1 MRALY
6 LFAVT
11 LLLFPVSSA
20 QAEGDP
26 ALGKRQII
34 PCLACHTLDEGGV
47 HKIGPNLHG
56 IFGRMAG
63 TIEGFKRYTDVLKSS
78 DIVWDEEAI
87 DAYIEQPAKF
97 LPGNGMKFV
106 GVKDAERRANI
117 IAYMKEA
124 TQ

>member
-1 MRALY
+1 MRTLCFIA
-6 LFAVT
+6 AT
-11 LLLFPVSSA
+11 LLSFAMSSA
-20 QAEGDP
+20 HAEGDS

-56 IFGRMAG
+56 IFGRPAG
-63 TIEGFKRYTDVLKSS
+63 TMDGFKRYTDVLKSA
-78 DIVWDEEAI
+78 DIVWDEDAI
-87 DAYIEQPAKF
+87 NAYIEQPAKF

-106 GVKDAERRANI
+106 GVKDPMRRANI